1 MKSSIHH
8 YSTIPIGLL
17 SVEKN
22 GLEIGPVKND
32 VEIPKLTIIFIDI
45 LYLGLT
51 IHTFSSY
58 SSVSFIHI
66 HYLLNKHYIK
76 HYIITLQSF
85 I

>member
-1 MKSSIHH
+1 MKSSIHY
-8 YSTIPIGLL
+8 YSSIPIGLL

-32 VEIPKLTIIFIDI
+32 VEIPKLTIIYIDI

-58 SSVSFIHI
+58 SSVSFIRI
-66 HYLLNKHYIK
+66 HY
-76 HYIITLQSF
+76 
-85 I
+85 

>member
-17 SVEKN
+17 NVEKN

-32 VEIPKLTIIFIDI
+32 VEIPKSTIIYIDI

-51 IHTFSSY
+51 IHTFSLY
-58 SSVSFIHI
+58 SSVSFIRI
-66 HYLLNKHYIK
+66 HY
-76 HYIITLQSF
+76 
-85 I
+85 

>member
-8 YSTIPIGLL
+8 YSTIPISLL

-22 GLEIGPVKND
+22 EFEIGHDKND
-32 VEIPKLTIIFIDI
+32 IDYPKLTIIYVDI

-58 SSVSFIHI
+58 SSVSFIRI
-66 HYLLNKHYIK
+66 HY
-76 HYIITLQSF
+76 
-85 I
+85 

>member
-8 YSTIPIGLL
+8 YSTIPISLL
-17 SVEKN
+17 IVEKN
-22 GLEIGPVKND
+22 EFEIGHDKND
-32 VEIPKLTIIFIDI
+32 VEIPKSTIIYIDF

-66 HYLLNKHYIK
+66 HY
-76 HYIITLQSF
+76 
-85 I
+85 

>member
-17 SVEKN
+17 IVEKN
-22 GLEIGPVKND
+22 VLEDSPLEND
-32 VEIPKLTIIFIDI
+32 IEFPKSTIIFIDI
-45 LYLGLT
+45 LHLGLT

-58 SSVSFIHI
+58 SSVSFIHM

-76 HYIITLQSF
+76 HFIITLQSF